1 MNKSIISAS
10 LIFISLSAYSQ
21 KGGQNDKDTIRIQ
34 QIEDVAL
41 HKTGNPNKAKTPTSK
56 SNLTTMEN
64 PQPISIVTHEIIE
77 QQQIRQLSEVIQ
89 NVNGLYVTSSR
100 GNSQASFGG
109 RGFTFGSENLYKNG
123 ARINSGV
130 NPEVSGLERVE
141 VAKGANA
148 LLYGNVAAGGIINM
162 ITKKPIFK
170 SGGMI
175 GFSAGSWDSY
185 KPTVDIYG
193 PLTEKIA
200 FRVNGTYETAKS
212 FRDVVSSEKYY
223 FNPSFAFNIGSKT
236 QIIVEADYLQNNFT
250 PDFGLGT
257 FENPDKSYVLN
268 TISPIN
274 TFFGADWQYQNVKQA
289 STDIIVNHQFNEK
302 WTLNAVIAYQNYTRD
317 YFSTER
323 TAWTQNNNRYR
334 WRRNLNRTYNE
345 QNYTSAQ
352 VNVNGEFYTG
362 KINHK
367 ILIGADAD
375 YLKSDAYTYY
385 DPNRNNAVYG
395 TSYYFGANGDASG
408 YVYLDDPTS
417 WSGGTMPTTANKFDK
432 TRIPTRRIGIYAQ
445 DFISISKELKVIAGL
460 RYSYL
465 ENMTTLV
472 SNFLNNSKIGK
483 DNSATSDRAFS
494 PKAGLV
500 YMPSDNL
507 SVFATYTNS
516 FSPNTGRDVNT
527 DTGLK
532 PSIIDQFEVGIK
544 KNVWNNT
551 VAFNISA
558 YQILNKN
565 FYQQAQFKLDGTANS
580 DTNIKEFAGKL
591 LSRGVEADITG
602 NPAKNIS
609 IIAGIAYNHA
619 VYKDTPEI
627 FGYVEKQRVVRTPAT
642 TVNGSVFYTF
652 DKWVKGLRLGGTY
665 YFIGDRLAG
674 WNDTKTG
681 ANTSLEARNG
691 VSRIFKLKDY
701 NIFDLSVGYDYKKFL
716 IQGKIGNLFNTHN
729 YTVHEN
735 YSVNPIMPR
744 NVYVTLTYKL

>member
-1 MNKSIISAS
+1 MIKPFLVSGCV
-10 LIFISLSAYSQ
+10 LISLSQFAQ
-21 KGGQNDKDTIRIQ
+21 KGKPKESDTIKIQ

-41 HKTGNPNKAKTPTSK
+41 HKTGNPNRAKISTSK

-77 QQQIRQLSEVIQ
+77 QQQMRQLSEVIQ

-109 RGFTFGSENLYKNG
+109 RGFTFGSENIFKNG

-141 VAKGANA
+141 VLKGATA

-162 ITKKPIFK
+162 ITKKPLFK
-170 SGGMI
+170 SGGTL
-175 GFSAGSWDSY
+175 GFSAGSWDVY
-185 KPTVDIYG
+185 KPTVDFYG
-193 PLTEKIA
+193 PLTDKIA
-200 FRVNGTYETAKS
+200 FRVNGTYEKANS
-212 FRDVVSSEKYY
+212 FRDVVNSEKYY

-236 QIIVEADYLQNNFT
+236 QIIVEADYLSNNFT

-257 FENPDKSYVLN
+257 LENPDKSYSLN
-268 TISPIN
+268 TISPIS
-274 TFFGADWQYQNVKQA
+274 TFFGTEWQYQKVEQA
-289 STDIIVNHQFNEK
+289 ATDIILNHQFNEK
-302 WTLNAVIAYQNYTRD
+302 WTLNATVSYQNYTKD

-323 TAWTQNNNRYR
+323 TTWTLNNNRYR

-345 QNYTSAQ
+345 QNYNSAQ
-352 VNVNGEFYTG
+352 VNLNGEFSTG
-362 KINHK
+362 KVNHK
-367 ILIGADAD
+367 ILMGADAD
-375 YLKSDAYTYY
+375 YLTSDSYTYY

-395 TSYYFGANGDASG
+395 TSYYFGTNGDAGG
-408 YVYLDDPTS
+408 YVYLDDPNS
-417 WSGGTMPTTANKFDK
+417 WKGGTMPSSNKYDK
-432 TRIPTRRIGIYAQ
+432 TRIPTRRIGFYAQ
-445 DFISISKELKVIAGL
+445 DFISLTEKWKVIAGL

-465 ENMTTLV
+465 ENKTTLV
-472 SNFLNNSKIGK
+472 TNFLSNSKIGK
-483 DNSATSDRAFS
+483 DNSATADRAFS

-500 YMPSDNL
+500 FVPHDNL
-507 SVFATYTNS
+507 SLFATYTNS
-516 FSPNTGRDVNT
+516 FSPNTGRDVST
-527 DTGLK
+527 DSGLQ

-544 KNVWNNT
+544 KNIWRNA
-551 VAFNISA
+551 VALNITA
-558 YQILNKN
+558 YQILNRN
-565 FYQQAQFKLDGTANS
+565 FYQQAQFLSNGEANS
-580 DTNIKEFAGKL
+580 DANIKEFAGQL

-602 NPAKNIS
+602 NPTQNLS
-609 IIAGIAYNHA
+609 LIAGFSYNHA
-619 VYKDTPEI
+619 VYKDTPEL
-627 FGYVEKQRVVRTPAT
+627 FGYVENQRAVRTPAT

-652 DKWVKGLRLGGTY
+652 DQWIKGLKVGGTY

-681 ANTSLEARNG
+681 ANSLEARNG

-701 NIFDLSVGYDYKKFL
+701 NIFDLSIGYEYKKFL
-716 IQGKIGNLFNTHN
+716 IQGKIGNLFDTEN

-744 NVYVTLTYKL
+744 NYYLTLSYKL

>member
-1 MNKSIISAS
+1 MIKRFLVSGCV
-10 LIFISLSAYSQ
+10 LISLSQFAQ
-21 KGGQNDKDTIRIQ
+21 KGKPKESDTIKIQ

-41 HKTGNPNKAKTPTSK
+41 HKTDNPNRAKISTSK

-77 QQQIRQLSEVIQ
+77 QQQMRQLSEVIQ

-109 RGFTFGSENLYKNG
+109 RGFTFGSENIFKNG

-141 VAKGANA
+141 VLKGATA

-162 ITKKPIFK
+162 ITKKPLFK
-170 SGGMI
+170 SGGTL
-175 GFSAGSWDSY
+175 GFSAGSWDVY
-185 KPTVDIYG
+185 KPTVDFYG
-193 PLTEKIA
+193 PLTDKIA
-200 FRVNGTYETAKS
+200 FRVNGTYEKANS
-212 FRDVVSSEKYY
+212 FRDVVNSEKYY

-236 QIIVEADYLQNNFT
+236 QIIVEADYLSNNFT

-257 FENPDKSYVLN
+257 LENPDKSYSLN
-268 TISPIN
+268 TISPIS
-274 TFFGADWQYQNVKQA
+274 TFFGTEWQYQKIEQA
-289 STDIIVNHQFNEK
+289 ASDIILNHQFNEK
-302 WTLNAVIAYQNYTRD
+302 WTLNAVVSYQNYTKD

-323 TAWTQNNNRYR
+323 TTWTLSNNRYR

-345 QNYTSAQ
+345 QNYNSAQ
-352 VNVNGEFYTG
+352 VNLNGEFSTG
-362 KINHK
+362 KVNHK
-367 ILIGADAD
+367 ILMGADAD
-375 YLKSDAYTYY
+375 YLTSDSYTYY

-395 TSYYFGANGDASG
+395 TSYYFGTNGDAGG
-408 YVYLDDPTS
+408 YVYLDDPNS
-417 WSGGTMPTTANKFDK
+417 WKGGMMPSSNKYDK
-432 TRIPTRRIGIYAQ
+432 TRIPTRRIGFYAQ
-445 DFISISKELKVIAGL
+445 DFISLTEKWKVLAGL

-465 ENMTTLV
+465 ENKTTLV
-472 SNFLNNSKIGK
+472 TNFLSNSKIGK
-483 DNSATSDRAFS
+483 DNSATADRAFS

-500 YMPSDNL
+500 FVPNDNL
-507 SVFATYTNS
+507 SLFATYTNS
-516 FSPNTGRDVNT
+516 FSPNTGRDVST
-527 DTGLK
+527 DSGLQ

-544 KNVWNNT
+544 KNIWRNA
-551 VAFNISA
+551 VAFNITA
-558 YQILNKN
+558 YQILNRN
-565 FYQQAQFKLDGTANS
+565 FYQQAQFLSNGEANS
-580 DTNIKEFAGKL
+580 DANIKEFAGQL

-602 NPAKNIS
+602 NPSQNLS
-609 IIAGIAYNHA
+609 LIAGFSYNHA
-619 VYKDTPEI
+619 VYKDTPEL
-627 FGYVEKQRVVRTPAT
+627 FGYVENQRAVRTPAT

-652 DKWVKGLRLGGTY
+652 DQWIKGLKVGGTY

-681 ANTSLEARNG
+681 ANSLEARNG

-701 NIFDLSVGYDYKKFL
+701 NIFDLSIGYECKKFL
-716 IQGKIGNLFNTHN
+716 IQGKIGNLFDTEN

-744 NVYVTLTYKL
+744 NYYLTLSYKL

>member
-1 MNKSIISAS
+1 MKKSIISAS
-10 LIFISLSAYSQ
+10 LVLLSISVYSQ
-21 KGGQNDKDTIRIQ
+21 KGGQKDNDTIKIQ

-41 HKTGNPNKAKTPTSK
+41 HKTGNPNKAKTSTSK
-56 SNLTTMEN
+56 SNLTAMEN
-64 PQPISIVTHEIIE
+64 PQPVSIVTHEIIE

-89 NVNGLYVTSSR
+89 NVSGLYLTSAR

-170 SGGMI
+170 SGGTL

-200 FRVNGTYETAKS
+200 FRVNGTYEKANS
-212 FRDVVSSEKYY
+212 FRDVVNSEKYY

-257 FENPDKSYVLN
+257 FENPDKSYFLN
-268 TISPIN
+268 TTSPIS
-274 TFFGADWQYQNVKQA
+274 TFFGTDWQYQNVKQA
-289 STDIIVNHQFNEK
+289 STDIIVNHQFNEN
-302 WTLNAVIAYQNYTRD
+302 WTLNAVVTYQNYTRD

-352 VNVNGEFYTG
+352 INVNGEFYTG

-375 YLKSDAYTYY
+375 YLKSDAYTYF

-395 TSYYFGANGDASG
+395 TSYYYGTNGDASG
-408 YVYLDDPTS
+408 YVYLDDPSS
-417 WSGGTMPTTANKFDK
+417 WNGGTIPTANKYEK

-445 DFISISKELKVIAGL
+445 DFVSLTKELKVIAGL

-472 SNFLNNSKIGK
+472 SNFINNSKVGK
-483 DNSATSDRAFS
+483 DNSKTSDRAFS

-500 YMPSDNL
+500 YMSNENL
-507 SVFATYTNS
+507 SFFATYTNS

-544 KNVWNNT
+544 KNIWNNA
-551 VAFNISA
+551 VAFNVSA

-565 FYQQAQFKLDGTANS
+565 FYQQAQFKLDGTPNS

-602 NPAKNIS
+602 NPTKNIS
-609 IIAGIAYNHA
+609 IIAGFAYNHA

-652 DKWVKGLRLGGTY
+652 DKWVKGLKLGGTY

-681 ANTSLEARNG
+681 ANSLEARNG
-691 VSRIFKLKDY
+691 ISRIFKLKDY
-701 NIFDLSVGYDYKKFL
+701 NIFDLSVGYEYKKFL
-716 IQGKIGNLFNTHN
+716 IQGKIGNLFDTHN
-729 YTVHEN
+729 YVVHEN

-744 NVYVTLTYKL
+744 NYYVTLTYKL

>member
-1 MNKSIISAS
+1 MKKSIISAS
-10 LIFISLSAYSQ
+10 LILLSISVYSQ
-21 KGGQNDKDTIRIQ
+21 KGGQKDSDTIKIQ
-34 QIEDVAL
+34 EIEDVAL

-56 SNLTTMEN
+56 SNLTAMEN
-64 PQPISIVTHEIIE
+64 PQPVSIVTHEIIE

-89 NVNGLYVTSSR
+89 NVSGLYLTSAR

-170 SGGMI
+170 SGGTL

-200 FRVNGTYETAKS
+200 FRVNGTYEKANS
-212 FRDVVSSEKYY
+212 FRDVVNSEKYY

-257 FENPDKSYVLN
+257 FENPDKSYFLN
-268 TISPIN
+268 TTSPIS
-274 TFFGADWQYQNVKQA
+274 TFFGTDWQYQNVKQA
-289 STDIIVNHQFNEK
+289 STDIIVNHQFNDN
-302 WTLNAVIAYQNYTRD
+302 WTLNAVVTYQNYTRD

-352 VNVNGEFYTG
+352 INVNGEFYTG

-375 YLKSDAYTYY
+375 YLKSDAYTYF

-395 TSYYFGANGDASG
+395 TSYYYGTNGDASG
-408 YVYLDDPTS
+408 YVYLDDPAS
-417 WSGGTMPTTANKFDK
+417 WNGGTIPTANKFEK
-432 TRIPTRRIGIYAQ
+432 TRIPTRRIGVYAQ
-445 DFISISKELKVIAGL
+445 DFISLTKELKVIAGL

-472 SNFLNNSKIGK
+472 SNFINNSKVGK
-483 DNSATSDRAFS
+483 DNSKTSDRAFS

-500 YMPSDNL
+500 YMSNENL
-507 SVFATYTNS
+507 SFFATYTNS

-544 KNVWNNT
+544 KNIWNNA
-551 VAFNISA
+551 VAFN
-558 YQILNKN
+558 
-565 FYQQAQFKLDGTANS
+565 FFFQAEDGIRDGHVTGVQTCALP
-580 DTNIKEFAGKL
+580 I
-591 LSRGVEADITG
+591 SRGT
-602 NPAKNIS
+602 
-609 IIAGIAYNHA
+609 
-619 VYKDTPEI
+619 
-627 FGYVEKQRVVRTPAT
+627 
-642 TVNGSVFYTF
+642 
-652 DKWVKGLRLGGTY
+652 
-665 YFIGDRLAG
+665 LA
-674 WNDTKTG
+674 
-681 ANTSLEARNG
+681 
-691 VSRIFKLKDY
+691 
-701 NIFDLSVGYDYKKFL
+701 
-716 IQGKIGNLFNTHN
+716 
-729 YTVHEN
+729 
-735 YSVNPIMPR
+735 
-744 NVYVTLTYKL
+744 

>member
-1 MNKSIISAS
+1 MKKSIISAS
-10 LIFISLSAYSQ
+10 LVLLSISVYSQ
-21 KGGQNDKDTIRIQ
+21 KGGQKDNDTIKIQ

-41 HKTGNPNKAKTPTSK
+41 HKTGNPNKAKTSTSK
-56 SNLTTMEN
+56 SNLTAMEN
-64 PQPISIVTHEIIE
+64 PQPVSIVTHEIIE

-89 NVNGLYVTSSR
+89 NVSGLYVTSAR

-170 SGGMI
+170 SGGTL

-200 FRVNGTYETAKS
+200 FRVNGTYEKANS
-212 FRDVVSSEKYY
+212 FRDVVNSEKYY

-257 FENPDKSYVLN
+257 FENPDKSYFLN
-268 TISPIN
+268 TTSPIS
-274 TFFGADWQYQNVKQA
+274 TFFGTDWQYQNVKQA
-289 STDIIVNHQFNEK
+289 STDIIVNHQFNEN
-302 WTLNAVIAYQNYTRD
+302 WTLNAVVTYQNYTRD

-352 VNVNGEFYTG
+352 INVNGEFYTG

-375 YLKSDAYTYY
+375 YLKSDAYTYF

-395 TSYYFGANGDASG
+395 TSYYYGTNGDASG
-408 YVYLDDPTS
+408 YVYLDDPSS
-417 WSGGTMPTTANKFDK
+417 WNGGTIPTANKYEK

-445 DFISISKELKVIAGL
+445 DFVSLTKELKVIAGL

-472 SNFLNNSKIGK
+472 SNFMNNSKVGK
-483 DNSATSDRAFS
+483 DNSATANRAFS
-494 PKAGLV
+494 PKA
-500 YMPSDNL
+500 
-507 SVFATYTNS
+507 
-516 FSPNTGRDVNT
+516 
-527 DTGLK
+527 
-532 PSIIDQFEVGIK
+532 
-544 KNVWNNT
+544 
-551 VAFNISA
+551 
-558 YQILNKN
+558 
-565 FYQQAQFKLDGTANS
+565 
-580 DTNIKEFAGKL
+580 
-591 LSRGVEADITG
+591 
-602 NPAKNIS
+602 
-609 IIAGIAYNHA
+609 
-619 VYKDTPEI
+619 
-627 FGYVEKQRVVRTPAT
+627 
-642 TVNGSVFYTF
+642 
-652 DKWVKGLRLGGTY
+652 
-665 YFIGDRLAG
+665 
-674 WNDTKTG
+674 
-681 ANTSLEARNG
+681 
-691 VSRIFKLKDY
+691 
-701 NIFDLSVGYDYKKFL
+701 
-716 IQGKIGNLFNTHN
+716 
-729 YTVHEN
+729 
-735 YSVNPIMPR
+735 
-744 NVYVTLTYKL
+744 

>member
-1 MNKSIISAS
+1 MKKSIISAS
-10 LIFISLSAYSQ
+10 LVLLSISVYSQ
-21 KGGQNDKDTIRIQ
+21 KGGQKDNDTIKIQ

-41 HKTGNPNKAKTPTSK
+41 HKTGNPNKAKTSTSK
-56 SNLTTMEN
+56 SNLTAMEN
-64 PQPISIVTHEIIE
+64 PQPVSIVTHEIIE

-89 NVNGLYVTSSR
+89 NVSGLYVTSAR

-170 SGGMI
+170 SGGTL

-200 FRVNGTYETAKS
+200 FRVNGTYEKANS
-212 FRDVVSSEKYY
+212 FRDVVNSEKYY

-257 FENPDKSYVLN
+257 FENPDKSYFLN
-268 TISPIN
+268 TTSPIS
-274 TFFGADWQYQNVKQA
+274 TFFGTDWQYQNVKQA
-289 STDIIVNHQFNEK
+289 STDIIVNHQFNEN
-302 WTLNAVIAYQNYTRD
+302 WTLNAVVTYQNYTRD

-352 VNVNGEFYTG
+352 INVNGEFYTG

-375 YLKSDAYTYY
+375 YLKSDAYTYF

-395 TSYYFGANGDASG
+395 TSYYYGTNGDASG
-408 YVYLDDPTS
+408 YVYLDDPSS
-417 WSGGTMPTTANKFDK
+417 WNGGTIPTANKYEK

-445 DFISISKELKVIAGL
+445 DFVSLTKELKVIAGL

-472 SNFLNNSKIGK
+472 SNFMNNSKVGK
-483 DNSATSDRAFS
+483 DNSATADRAFS
-494 PKAGLV
+494 PKAGLI
-500 YMPSDNL
+500 YMPNENL

-544 KNVWNNT
+544 KNVWNNA
-551 VAFNISA
+551 VAFNVSA

-565 FYQQAQFKLDGTANS
+565 FYQQAQFKLDGTPNS

-602 NPAKNIS
+602 NPTKNIS
-609 IIAGIAYNHA
+609 IIAGFAYNHA
-619 VYKDTPEI
+619 VYKDTPEL

-652 DKWVKGLRLGGTY
+652 DKWVKGLKLGGTY

-681 ANTSLEARNG
+681 ANSLEARNG
-691 VSRIFKLKDY
+691 ISRIFKLKDY
-701 NIFDLSVGYDYKKFL
+701 NIFDLSVGYEYKKFL
-716 IQGKIGNLFNTHN
+716 IQGKIGNLFDTHN
-729 YTVHEN
+729 YVVHEN

-744 NVYVTLTYKL
+744 NYYVTLTYKL

>member
-1 MNKSIISAS
+1 MIKPFLVSGCV
-10 LIFISLSAYSQ
+10 LISLSQFAQ
-21 KGGQNDKDTIRIQ
+21 KGKPKESDTIKIQ

-41 HKTGNPNKAKTPTSK
+41 HKTGNPNRAKISTSK

-77 QQQIRQLSEVIQ
+77 QQQMRQLSEVIQ

-109 RGFTFGSENLYKNG
+109 RGFTFGSENIFKNG

-141 VAKGANA
+141 VLKGATA

-162 ITKKPIFK
+162 ITKKPLFK
-170 SGGMI
+170 SGGTL
-175 GFSAGSWDSY
+175 GFSAGSWDVY
-185 KPTVDIYG
+185 KPTVDFYG
-193 PLTEKIA
+193 PLTDKIA
-200 FRVNGTYETAKS
+200 FRVNGTYEKANS
-212 FRDVVSSEKYY
+212 FRDVVNSEKYY

-236 QIIVEADYLQNNFT
+236 QIIVEADYLSNNFT

-257 FENPDKSYVLN
+257 LENPDKSYSLN
-268 TISPIN
+268 TISPIS
-274 TFFGADWQYQNVKQA
+274 TFFGTEWQYQKVEQA
-289 STDIIVNHQFNEK
+289 ATDIILNHQFNEK
-302 WTLNAVIAYQNYTRD
+302 WTLNATVSYQNYTKD

-323 TAWTQNNNRYR
+323 TTWTLNNNRYR

-345 QNYTSAQ
+345 QNYNSAQ
-352 VNVNGEFYTG
+352 VNLNGEFSTG
-362 KINHK
+362 KVNHK
-367 ILIGADAD
+367 ILMGADAD
-375 YLKSDAYTYY
+375 YLTSDSYTYY

-395 TSYYFGANGDASG
+395 TSYYFGTNGDAGG
-408 YVYLDDPTS
+408 YVYLDDPNS
-417 WSGGTMPTTANKFDK
+417 WKGGTMPSSNKYDK
-432 TRIPTRRIGIYAQ
+432 TRIPTRRIGFYAQ
-445 DFISISKELKVIAGL
+445 DFISLTEKWKVIAGL

-465 ENMTTLV
+465 ENKTTLV
-472 SNFLNNSKIGK
+472 TNFLSNSKIGK
-483 DNSATSDRAFS
+483 DNSATADRAFS

-500 YMPSDNL
+500 FVPHDNL
-507 SVFATYTNS
+507 SLFATYTNS
-516 FSPNTGRDVNT
+516 FSPNTGRDVST
-527 DTGLK
+527 DSGLQ

-544 KNVWNNT
+544 KNIWRNA
-551 VAFNISA
+551 VAFNITA
-558 YQILNKN
+558 YQILNRN
-565 FYQQAQFKLDGTANS
+565 FYQQAQFLSNGEPNS
-580 DTNIKEFAGKL
+580 DANIKEFAGQL

-602 NPAKNIS
+602 NPTQNFS
-609 IIAGIAYNHA
+609 LIAGFAYNHA
-619 VYKDTPEI
+619 VYKDTPEL
-627 FGYVEKQRVVRTPAT
+627 FGYVENQRAVRTPAT

-652 DKWVKGLRLGGTY
+652 DQWIKGLKVGGTY

-681 ANTSLEARNG
+681 ANSLEARNG

-701 NIFDLSVGYDYKKFL
+701 NIFDLSIGYEYKKFL
-716 IQGKIGNLFNTHN
+716 IQGKIGNLFDTEN

-744 NVYVTLTYKL
+744 NYYLTLSYKL

>member
-1 MNKSIISAS
+1 MKKSIISAS
-10 LIFISLSAYSQ
+10 LILLSISVYSQ
-21 KGGQNDKDTIRIQ
+21 KGGQKDSDTIKIQ
-34 QIEDVAL
+34 EIEDVAL

-56 SNLTTMEN
+56 SNLTAMEN
-64 PQPISIVTHEIIE
+64 PQPVSIVTHEIIE

-89 NVNGLYVTSSR
+89 NVSGLYLTSAR

-170 SGGMI
+170 SGGTL

-200 FRVNGTYETAKS
+200 FRVNGTYEKANS
-212 FRDVVSSEKYY
+212 FRDVVNSEKYY

-257 FENPDKSYVLN
+257 FENPDKSYFLN
-268 TISPIN
+268 TTSPIS
-274 TFFGADWQYQNVKQA
+274 TFFGTDWQYQNVKQA
-289 STDIIVNHQFNEK
+289 STDIIVNHQFNEN
-302 WTLNAVIAYQNYTRD
+302 WTLNAVVTYQNYTRD

-352 VNVNGEFYTG
+352 INVNGEFYTG

-375 YLKSDAYTYY
+375 YLKSDAYTYF

-395 TSYYFGANGDASG
+395 TSYYYGTNGDASG
-408 YVYLDDPTS
+408 YVYLDDPAS
-417 WSGGTMPTTANKFDK
+417 WNGGTIPTANKFEK
-432 TRIPTRRIGIYAQ
+432 TRIPTRRIGVYAQ
-445 DFISISKELKVIAGL
+445 DFISLTKELKVIAGL

-472 SNFLNNSKIGK
+472 SNFINNSKVGK
-483 DNSATSDRAFS
+483 DNSKTSDRAFS

-500 YMPSDNL
+500 YMSNENL
-507 SVFATYTNS
+507 SFFATYTNS

-544 KNVWNNT
+544 KNIWNNA
-551 VAFNISA
+551 VAFNVSA

-565 FYQQAQFKLDGTANS
+565 FYQQAQFLSNGTANS

-602 NPAKNIS
+602 NPTKNIS
-609 IIAGIAYNHA
+609 IIAGFAYNHA
-619 VYKDTPEI
+619 VYKDTPEL

-652 DKWVKGLRLGGTY
+652 DKWVKGLKLGGTY
-665 YFIGDRLAG
+665 YFIGDRL
-674 WNDTKTG
+674 
-681 ANTSLEARNG
+681 
-691 VSRIFKLKDY
+691 
-701 NIFDLSVGYDYKKFL
+701 
-716 IQGKIGNLFNTHN
+716 
-729 YTVHEN
+729 
-735 YSVNPIMPR
+735 
-744 NVYVTLTYKL
+744 

>member
-1 MNKSIISAS
+1 MKKQIIAAGLILISAS
-10 LIFISLSAYSQ
+10 LYSQ
-21 KGGQNDKDTIRIQ
+21 KGGHEETDTIRIQ
-34 QIEDVAL
+34 QIEDVTL
-41 HKTGNPNKAKTPTSK
+41 HRTGNPNKAKTPTTK
-56 SNLTTMEN
+56 SNLTAMEN
-64 PQPISIVTHEIIE
+64 PQAVSIVTHEIIE
-77 QQQIRQLSEVIQ
+77 QQQLRQLSEVIQ
-89 NVNGLYVTSSR
+89 NVNGIYVTSSR

-170 SGGMI
+170 NGGTV
-175 GFSAGSWDSY
+175 GFSAGSWDVY
-185 KPTVDIYG
+185 KPTVDVYG
-193 PLTEKIA
+193 PLSDKIA
-200 FRVNGTYETAKS
+200 FRVNGTYETANS

-236 QIIVEADYLQNNFT
+236 QIIVEADYLSNNFT

-257 FENPDKSYVLN
+257 FENADKSYTLN
-268 TISPIN
+268 TLSPIN
-274 TFFGADWQYQNVKQA
+274 AFFGTNWQYQNVKQA
-289 STDIIVNHQFNEK
+289 STDIIINHQLNDN
-302 WTLNAVIAYQNYTRD
+302 WTLNGVVTYQNYTKD

-323 TAWTQNNNRYR
+323 TAWSLNNNNYR

-352 VNVNGEFYTG
+352 VNLNGEFATG
-362 KINHK
+362 KISHK
-367 ILIGADAD
+367 VLVGADAD
-375 YLKSDAYTYY
+375 YLTSDAYTYY
-385 DPNRNNAVYG
+385 DPNNKNAAFG
-395 TSYYFGANGDASG
+395 TSYYYGLNGNSNG
-408 YVYLDDPTS
+408 YVFLNDNNINEGAIPTS
-417 WSGGTMPTTANKFDK
+417 NRLEK

-445 DFISISKELKVIAGL
+445 DFISLTKEFKVIAGL

-465 ENMTTLV
+465 ENMTTLTT
-472 SNFLNNSKIGK
+472 NFLTNAKSGKNNSE
-483 DNSATSDRAFS
+483 TSDAAFS

-500 YMPSDNL
+500 YMPNDNL

-516 FSPNTGRDVNT
+516 FSPNTGADVI
-527 DTGLK
+527 TGNGLN

-544 KNVWNNT
+544 KNVWNNAI
-551 VAFNISA
+551 AFNVTG

-565 FYQQAQFKLDGTANS
+565 FYQQAQFKADGSANA

-602 NPAKNIS
+602 NPMKNLS
-609 IIAGIAYNHA
+609 VIAGFAYNHA
-619 VYKDTPEI
+619 VYLDTPED
-627 FGYVEKQRVVRTPAT
+627 FGFVEKQRVVRTPAVT
-642 TVNGSVFYTF
+642 ANGSVFYTF

-681 ANTSLEARNG
+681 ANSLEARNG

-701 NIFDLSVGYDYKKFL
+701 NLFDLSVGYEYKKFL
-716 IQGKIGNLFNTHN
+716 IQGKIGNLFDTHN

-744 NVYVTLTYKL
+744 NYYVTLTYKL

>member
-1 MNKSIISAS
+1 MKKSIISAS
-10 LIFISLSAYSQ
+10 LILLSISVYSQ
-21 KGGQNDKDTIRIQ
+21 KGGQKDSDTIKIQ
-34 QIEDVAL
+34 EIEDVAL

-56 SNLTTMEN
+56 SNLTAMEN
-64 PQPISIVTHEIIE
+64 PQPVSIVTHEIIE

-89 NVNGLYVTSSR
+89 NVSGLYLTSAR

-170 SGGMI
+170 SGGTL

-200 FRVNGTYETAKS
+200 FRVNGTYEKANS
-212 FRDVVSSEKYY
+212 FRDVVNSEKYY

-257 FENPDKSYVLN
+257 FENPDKSYFLN
-268 TISPIN
+268 TTSPIS
-274 TFFGADWQYQNVKQA
+274 TFFGTDWQYQNVKQA
-289 STDIIVNHQFNEK
+289 STDIIVNHQFNEN
-302 WTLNAVIAYQNYTRD
+302 WTLNAVVTYQNYTKD

-352 VNVNGEFYTG
+352 INVNGEFYTG

-375 YLKSDAYTYY
+375 YLKSDAYTYF

-395 TSYYFGANGDASG
+395 TSYYYGTNGDASG
-408 YVYLDDPTS
+408 YVYLDDPAS
-417 WSGGTMPTTANKFDK
+417 WNGGTIPTANKFEK
-432 TRIPTRRIGIYAQ
+432 TRIPTRRIGVYAQ
-445 DFISISKELKVIAGL
+445 DFISLTKELKVIAGL

-472 SNFLNNSKIGK
+472 SNFINNSKVGK
-483 DNSATSDRAFS
+483 DNSKTSDRAFS

-500 YMPSDNL
+500 YMSNENL
-507 SVFATYTNS
+507 SFFATYTNS

-532 PSIIDQFEVGIK
+532 PSIIDQVEFGIK
-544 KNVWNNT
+544 KNIWNNA
-551 VAFNISA
+551 VAFNVSA

-565 FYQQAQFKLDGTANS
+565 FYQQAQFLSNGTANS

-602 NPAKNIS
+602 NPTKNIS
-609 IIAGIAYNHA
+609 IIAGFAYNHA
-619 VYKDTPEI
+619 VYKDTPEL

-652 DKWVKGLRLGGTY
+652 DKWVKGLKLGGTY

-681 ANTSLEARNG
+681 ANSLEARNG
-691 VSRIFKLKDY
+691 ISRIFKLKDY
-701 NIFDLSVGYDYKKFL
+701 NIFDLSVGYEYKKFL
-716 IQGKIGNLFNTHN
+716 IQGKIGNLFDTHN
-729 YTVHEN
+729 YVVHEN

-744 NVYVTLTYKL
+744 NYYVTLTYKL

>member
-1 MNKSIISAS
+1 MKKSIISAS
-10 LIFISLSAYSQ
+10 LVLLSISVYSQ
-21 KGGQNDKDTIRIQ
+21 KGGQKDNDTIKIQ

-41 HKTGNPNKAKTPTSK
+41 HKTGNPNKAKTSTSK
-56 SNLTTMEN
+56 SNLTAMEN
-64 PQPISIVTHEIIE
+64 PQPVSIVTHEIIE

-89 NVNGLYVTSSR
+89 NVSGLYVTSAR

-170 SGGMI
+170 SGGTL

-200 FRVNGTYETAKS
+200 FRVNGTYEKANS
-212 FRDVVSSEKYY
+212 FRDVVNSEKYY

-257 FENPDKSYVLN
+257 FENPDKSYFLN
-268 TISPIN
+268 TTSPIS
-274 TFFGADWQYQNVKQA
+274 TFFGTDWQYQNVKQA
-289 STDIIVNHQFNEK
+289 STDIIVNHQFNEN
-302 WTLNAVIAYQNYTRD
+302 WTLNAVVTYQNYTKD

-352 VNVNGEFYTG
+352 INVNGEFYTG

-375 YLKSDAYTYY
+375 YLKSDAYTYF

-395 TSYYFGANGDASG
+395 TSYYYGTNGDASG
-408 YVYLDDPTS
+408 YVYLDDPAS
-417 WSGGTMPTTANKFDK
+417 WNGGTIPTANKFEK
-432 TRIPTRRIGIYAQ
+432 TRIPTRRIGVYAQ
-445 DFISISKELKVIAGL
+445 DFISLTKELKVIAGL

-472 SNFLNNSKIGK
+472 SNFINNSKVGK
-483 DNSATSDRAFS
+483 DNSKTSDRAFS

-500 YMPSDNL
+500 YMSNENL
-507 SVFATYTNS
+507 SFFATYTNS

-544 KNVWNNT
+544 KNIWNNA
-551 VAFNISA
+551 VAFNVSA

-565 FYQQAQFKLDGTANS
+565 FYQQAQFLSNGTANS

-602 NPAKNIS
+602 NPTKNIS
-609 IIAGIAYNHA
+609 IIAGFAYNHA
-619 VYKDTPEI
+619 VYKDTPEL

-652 DKWVKGLRLGGTY
+652 DKWVKGLKLGGTY

-681 ANTSLEARNG
+681 ANSLEARNG
-691 VSRIFKLKDY
+691 ISRIFKLKDY
-701 NIFDLSVGYDYKKFL
+701 NIFDLSVGYEYKKFL
-716 IQGKIGNLFNTHN
+716 IQGKIGNLFDTHN
-729 YTVHEN
+729 YVVHEN

-744 NVYVTLTYKL
+744 NYYVTLTYKL

>member
-1 MNKSIISAS
+1 MKKSIISAS
-10 LIFISLSAYSQ
+10 LILLSISVYSQ
-21 KGGQNDKDTIRIQ
+21 KGGQKDSDTIKIQ
-34 QIEDVAL
+34 EIEDVAL

-56 SNLTTMEN
+56 SNLTAMEN
-64 PQPISIVTHEIIE
+64 PQPVSIVTHEIIE

-89 NVNGLYVTSSR
+89 NVSGLYLTSAR

-170 SGGMI
+170 SGGTL

-200 FRVNGTYETAKS
+200 FRVNGTYEKANS
-212 FRDVVSSEKYY
+212 FRDVVNSEKYY

-257 FENPDKSYVLN
+257 FENPDKSYFLN
-268 TISPIN
+268 TTSPIS
-274 TFFGADWQYQNVKQA
+274 TFFGTDWQYQNVKQA
-289 STDIIVNHQFNEK
+289 STDIIVNHQFNEN
-302 WTLNAVIAYQNYTRD
+302 WTLNAVVTYQNYTKD

-352 VNVNGEFYTG
+352 INVNGEFYTG

-375 YLKSDAYTYY
+375 YLKSDAYTYF

-395 TSYYFGANGDASG
+395 TSYYYGTNGDASG
-408 YVYLDDPTS
+408 YVYLDDPAS
-417 WSGGTMPTTANKFDK
+417 WNGGTIPTANKFEK
-432 TRIPTRRIGIYAQ
+432 TRIPTRRIGVYAQ
-445 DFISISKELKVIAGL
+445 DFISLTKELKVIAGL

-472 SNFLNNSKIGK
+472 SNFINNSKVGK
-483 DNSATSDRAFS
+483 DNSKTSDRAFS

-500 YMPSDNL
+500 YMSNENL
-507 SVFATYTNS
+507 SFFATYTNS

-544 KNVWNNT
+544 KNIWNNA
-551 VAFNISA
+551 VAFNVSA

-565 FYQQAQFKLDGTANS
+565 FYQQAQFLSNGTANS

-602 NPAKNIS
+602 NPTKNIS
-609 IIAGIAYNHA
+609 IIAGFAYNHA

-652 DKWVKGLRLGGTY
+652 DKWVKGLKLGGTY

-681 ANTSLEARNG
+681 ANSLEARNG
-691 VSRIFKLKDY
+691 ISRIFKLKDY
-701 NIFDLSVGYDYKKFL
+701 NIFDLSVGYEYKKFL
-716 IQGKIGNLFNTHN
+716 IQGKIGNLFDTHN
-729 YTVHEN
+729 YVVHEN

-744 NVYVTLTYKL
+744 NYYVTLTYKL

>member
-1 MNKSIISAS
+1 MKKSIISAS
-10 LIFISLSAYSQ
+10 LILLSISVYSQ
-21 KGGQNDKDTIRIQ
+21 KGGQKDSDTIKIQ
-34 QIEDVAL
+34 EIEDVAL

-56 SNLTTMEN
+56 SNLTAMEN
-64 PQPISIVTHEIIE
+64 PQPVSIVTHEIIE

-89 NVNGLYVTSSR
+89 NVSGLYLTSAR

-170 SGGMI
+170 SGGTL

-200 FRVNGTYETAKS
+200 FRVNGTYEKANS
-212 FRDVVSSEKYY
+212 FRDVVNSEKYY

-257 FENPDKSYVLN
+257 FENPDKSYFLN
-268 TISPIN
+268 TTSPIS
-274 TFFGADWQYQNVKQA
+274 TFFGTDWQYQNVKQA
-289 STDIIVNHQFNEK
+289 STDIIVNHQFNEN
-302 WTLNAVIAYQNYTRD
+302 WTLNAVVTYQNYTRD

-352 VNVNGEFYTG
+352 INVNGEFYTG

-375 YLKSDAYTYY
+375 YLKSDAYTYF

-395 TSYYFGANGDASG
+395 TSYYYGTNGDASG
-408 YVYLDDPTS
+408 YVYLDDPAS
-417 WSGGTMPTTANKFDK
+417 WNGGTIPTANKFEK
-432 TRIPTRRIGIYAQ
+432 TRIPTRRIGVYAQ
-445 DFISISKELKVIAGL
+445 DFISLTKELKVIAGL

-472 SNFLNNSKIGK
+472 SNFINNSKVGK
-483 DNSATSDRAFS
+483 DNSKTSDRAFS

-500 YMPSDNL
+500 YMSNENL
-507 SVFATYTNS
+507 SFFATYTNS

-544 KNVWNNT
+544 KNIWNNA
-551 VAFNISA
+551 VAFNVSA

-565 FYQQAQFKLDGTANS
+565 FYQQAQFLSNGTANS

-602 NPAKNIS
+602 NPTKNIS
-609 IIAGIAYNHA
+609 IIAGFAYNHA
-619 VYKDTPEI
+619 VYKDTPEL

-652 DKWVKGLRLGGTY
+652 DKWVKGLKLGGTY

-681 ANTSLEARNG
+681 ANSLEARNG
-691 VSRIFKLKDY
+691 ISRIFKLKDY
-701 NIFDLSVGYDYKKFL
+701 NIFDLSVGYEYKKFL
-716 IQGKIGNLFNTHN
+716 IQGKIGNLFDTHN
-729 YTVHEN
+729 YVVHEN

-744 NVYVTLTYKL
+744 NYYVTLTYKL

>member
-1 MNKSIISAS
+1 MKKSIISAS
-10 LIFISLSAYSQ
+10 LILLSISVYSQ
-21 KGGQNDKDTIRIQ
+21 KGGQKDNDTIKIQ

-89 NVNGLYVTSSR
+89 NVSGLYVTSAR

-170 SGGMI
+170 PGGI
-175 GFSAGSWDSY
+175 FGFSAGSWDSY

-200 FRVNGTYETAKS
+200 FRVNGTYEKANS
-212 FRDVVSSEKYY
+212 FRDVVNSEKYY
-223 FNPSFAFNIGSKT
+223 FNPSFAFNIGSRT

-257 FENPDKSYVLN
+257 FENPDKSYFLN
-268 TISPIN
+268 TTSPIS

-289 STDIIVNHQFNEK
+289 STDIIVNHQFNEN
-302 WTLNAVIAYQNYTRD
+302 WTLNAVVTYQNYTKD

-323 TAWTQNNNRYR
+323 TAWTLNSDRYR

-345 QNYTSAQ
+345 QNYNSAQ
-352 VNVNGEFYTG
+352 VNINGEFSTG
-362 KINHK
+362 KISHK
-367 ILIGADAD
+367 VLAGADAD
-375 YLKSDAYTYY
+375 YLTSDAYTYY
-385 DPNRNNAVYG
+385 DPNRNNAEFG
-395 TSYYFGANGDASG
+395 TSYYYGTNGDTSG
-408 YVYLDDPTS
+408 YVFLDDPNS
-417 WSGGTMPTTANKFDK
+417 LVGGTIPTANRYKK

-445 DFISISKELKVIAGL
+445 DFISLTKELKVIAGL

-472 SNFLNNSKIGK
+472 SNFLKNTKEGTA
-483 DNSATSDRAFS
+483 NSATSDRAFS

-500 YMPSDNL
+500 YMPNDNL

-516 FSPNTGRDVNT
+516 FSPNTGQDVMTGN
-527 DTGLK
+527 GLK
-532 PSIIDQFEVGIK
+532 PSIIDQFEVGLK
-544 KNVWNNT
+544 KNVWNNA
-551 VAFNISA
+551 VAFNVTA
-558 YQILNKN
+558 YQIFNKN
-565 FYQQAQFKLDGTANS
+565 FYQQAQFDSAGNANS
-580 DTNIKEFAGKL
+580 NTNIKEFAGKL

-602 NPAKNIS
+602 NPTKNIS
-609 IIAGIAYNHA
+609 IIAGFAYNHA
-619 VYKDTPEI
+619 IYKDTPEI

-652 DKWVKGLRLGGTY
+652 DKWVKGLKLGGTY

-681 ANTSLEARNG
+681 ANSLEARNG

-701 NIFDLSVGYDYKKFL
+701 NIFDLSVGYEYKKFL
-716 IQGKIGNLFNTHN
+716 IQGKIGNLFDTHN
-729 YTVHEN
+729 YVVHEN
-735 YSVNPIMPR
+735 YSANPIMPR
-744 NVYVTLTYKL
+744 NVYMTLTYKL

>member
-1 MNKSIISAS
+1 MKKSIISAS
-10 LIFISLSAYSQ
+10 LVLLSISVYSQ
-21 KGGQNDKDTIRIQ
+21 KGGQKDNDTIKIQ

-41 HKTGNPNKAKTPTSK
+41 HKTGNPNKAKTSTSK
-56 SNLTTMEN
+56 SNLTAMEN
-64 PQPISIVTHEIIE
+64 PQPVSIVTHEIIE

-89 NVNGLYVTSSR
+89 NVSGLYVTSAR

-170 SGGMI
+170 SGGTL

-185 KPTVDIYG
+185 KPTVEIDG

-200 FRVNGTYETAKS
+200 FRVNGTYEKANS
-212 FRDVVSSEKYY
+212 FRDVVNSEKYY

-257 FENPDKSYVLN
+257 FENPDKSYFLN
-268 TISPIN
+268 TTSPIS
-274 TFFGADWQYQNVKQA
+274 TFFGTDWQYQNVKQA
-289 STDIIVNHQFNEK
+289 STDIIVNHQFNDN
-302 WTLNAVIAYQNYTRD
+302 WTLNAVVTYQNYTKD

-352 VNVNGEFYTG
+352 INVNGEFYTG

-375 YLKSDAYTYY
+375 YLKSDAYTYF

-395 TSYYFGANGDASG
+395 TSYYYGTNGDASG
-408 YVYLDDPTS
+408 YVYLDDPAS
-417 WSGGTMPTTANKFDK
+417 WNGGTIPTANKFEK
-432 TRIPTRRIGIYAQ
+432 TRIPTRRIGVYAQ
-445 DFISISKELKVIAGL
+445 DFISLTKELKVIAGL

-472 SNFLNNSKIGK
+472 SNFINNSKVGK
-483 DNSATSDRAFS
+483 DNSKTSDRAFS
-494 PKAGLV
+494 PMAVLV
-500 YMPSDNL
+500 YMSNENL
-507 SVFATYTNS
+507 SFFATYTNS

-544 KNVWNNT
+544 KNIWNNA
-551 VAFNISA
+551 VAFNVSA

-565 FYQQAQFKLDGTANS
+565 FYQQAQFKLDGTPNS

-602 NPAKNIS
+602 NPTKNIS
-609 IIAGIAYNHA
+609 IIAGFAYNHA
-619 VYKDTPEI
+619 VYKDTPEL

-652 DKWVKGLRLGGTY
+652 DKWVKGLKLGGTY

-681 ANTSLEARNG
+681 ANSLEARNG
-691 VSRIFKLKDY
+691 ISRIFKLKDY
-701 NIFDLSVGYDYKKFL
+701 NIFDLSVGYEYKKFL
-716 IQGKIGNLFNTHN
+716 IQGKIGNLFDTHN
-729 YTVHEN
+729 YVVHEN

-744 NVYVTLTYKL
+744 NYYVTLTYKL

>member
-1 MNKSIISAS
+1 MKKSIISAS
-10 LIFISLSAYSQ
+10 LILLSISVYSQ
-21 KGGQNDKDTIRIQ
+21 KGGQKDSDTIKIQ
-34 QIEDVAL
+34 EIEDVAL

-56 SNLTTMEN
+56 SNLTAMEN
-64 PQPISIVTHEIIE
+64 PQPVSIVTHEIIE

-89 NVNGLYVTSSR
+89 NVSGLYLTSAR

-170 SGGMI
+170 SGGTL

-200 FRVNGTYETAKS
+200 FRVNGTYEKANS
-212 FRDVVSSEKYY
+212 FRDVVNSEKYY

-257 FENPDKSYVLN
+257 FENPDKSYSLN
-268 TISPIN
+268 TTSPIS
-274 TFFGADWQYQNVKQA
+274 TFFGTDWQYQNVKQA
-289 STDIIVNHQFNEK
+289 STDIIVNHQFNEN
-302 WTLNAVIAYQNYTRD
+302 WTLNAVVTYQNYTKD

-352 VNVNGEFYTG
+352 INVNGEFYTG

-375 YLKSDAYTYY
+375 YLKSDAYTYF

-395 TSYYFGANGDASG
+395 TSYYYGTNGDASG
-408 YVYLDDPTS
+408 YVYLDDPFS
-417 WSGGTMPTTANKFDK
+417 WNGGTIPTANKYEK
-432 TRIPTRRIGIYAQ
+432 TRIPTRRIGVYAQ
-445 DFISISKELKVIAGL
+445 DFISLTKELKVIAGL

-472 SNFLNNSKIGK
+472 SNFMNNSKVGK
-483 DNSATSDRAFS
+483 DNSKTSDRAFS

-500 YMPSDNL
+500 YMPNENL
-507 SVFATYTNS
+507 SFFATYTNS

-532 PSIIDQFEVGIK
+532 PSIIDQFEVGFK
-544 KNVWNNT
+544 KNVWNNA
-551 VAFNISA
+551 VAFNVSA

-565 FYQQAQFKLDGTANS
+565 FYQQAQFLSNGTANS
-580 DTNIKEFAGKL
+580 DANIKEFAGKL

-602 NPAKNIS
+602 NPTKNLS
-609 IIAGIAYNHA
+609 IIAGFAYNHA
-619 VYKDTPEI
+619 IYKDTPEV

-652 DKWVKGLRLGGTY
+652 DKWVKGLKLGGTC

-681 ANTSLEARNG
+681 ANSLEARNG
-691 VSRIFKLKDY
+691 ISRIFKLKDY
-701 NIFDLSVGYDYKKFL
+701 NIFDLSVGYEYKKFL
-716 IQGKIGNLFNTHN
+716 IQGKIGNLFDTHN
-729 YTVHEN
+729 YVVHEN